1 MPATKAGLAQSRA
14 NRQRDLF
21 IAEARR
27 NGTATLAELA
37 EQYDITRERVRQI
50 ATKMG
55 VNSSQAALAAQ
66 HQRDE
71 EMEQRLAEISDGV
84 MMRYIAGDSP
94 PDLAK
99 HFDVSVNQIR
109 SILDERLTDE
119 IIAARSNYR
128 SQRLY
133 PEIGAGPLDGRS
145 KQREDRYWT
154 RDRVW
159 QRLVQLAQENGGRL
173 MSSSEYQKISTGRE
187 DLPSFRTVRVRLGR
201 WSTVRVEIHKALH
214 GVS

>member
-14 NRQRDLF
+14 NRARDLF
-21 IAEARR
+21 IADARR

-37 EQYDITRERVRQI
+37 ERYDITRERVRQI

-55 VNSSQAALAAQ
+55 VNSADAAMASQ
-66 HQRDE
+66 QRRDDE
-71 EMEQRLAEISDGV
+71 LEAKIGDISDGV

-94 PDLAK
+94 PELAK
-99 HFDVSVNQIR
+99 HFGVSVTRIR

-133 PEIGAGPLDGRS
+133 PEIGAGPLDQRA

-154 RDRVW
+154 RERVW
-159 QRLVQLAQENGGRL
+159 ERLVQLAQENGGRL
-173 MSSSEYQKISTGRE
+173 MSSTEYQKISTGRE

-201 WSTVRVEIHKALH
+201 WSTVRVEVHQALH
-214 GVS
+214 SVQ

>member
-14 NRQRDLF
+14 NRARDLF
-21 IAEARR
+21 IADARR

-37 EQYDITRERVRQI
+37 EQYNITRERVRQI

-55 VNSSQAALAAQ
+55 VDPSQAADASQ
-66 HQRDE
+66 HNRDE
-71 EMEQRLAEISDGV
+71 ALESRLAEISDGV

-94 PDLAK
+94 SELAK

-109 SILDERLTDE
+109 SIMDERLTDE
-119 IIAARSNYR
+119 IIAARSNFR

-133 PEIGAGPLDGRS
+133 PQIGAGPLDNRATP
-145 KQREDRYWT
+145 REDRYWT
-154 RDRVW
+154 RERVW
-159 QRLVQLAQENGGRL
+159 ERLVRLAQEHGGRL
-173 MSSSEYQKISTGRE
+173 MSSTEYQKISTGRE

-201 WSTVRVEIHKALH
+201 WSTVRVEVHKALH
-214 GVS
+214 GVK

>member
-1 MPATKAGLAQSRA
+1 VPATKAGLAQSRA

-21 IAEARR
+21 IADARR

-50 ATKMG
+50 ATRMG
-55 VNSSQAALAAQ
+55 VDPSQAANAAQ
-66 HQRDE
+66 HNRDE
-71 EMEQRLAEISDGV
+71 ALEAKLADISDGV

-94 PDLAK
+94 PELAK

-133 PEIGAGPLDGRS
+133 PEIGAGPLDGRA

-159 QRLVQLAQENGGRL
+159 ERLVQLAQENGGRL

-201 WSTVRVEIHKALH
+201 WSTVRVEVHKALH
-214 GVS
+214 GVN

>member
-66 HQRDE
+66 HHRDE